1 MYYTFYMEPE
11 ASESTFA
18 TTSEADPYFAGYILL
33 SLINSVVSLTT
44 VDGVVTY
51 YNERVAQ
58 ENLQDEKDAISDSQ
72 GGGTDTTATTDDG
85 IIIF

>member
-44 VDGVVTY
+44 VDDVVAY
-51 YNERVAQ
+51 HKERVAQ
-58 ENLQDEKDAISDSQ
+58 ENLQDEKDAISDAQ
-72 GGGTDTTATTDDG
+72 GGSTDTTTADDG